1 MRSVSP
7 SNLFWRK
14 SSYSA
19 ANGDCVEVARLADG
33 HIGVRDSRNIVLP
46 ALRFPPALWQTFV
59 AELKHGRP
67 DRP

>member
-46 ALRFPPALWQTFV
+46 ALRFTPTRWQTFV
-59 AELKHGRP
+59 GELKRGRP

>member
-7 SNLFWRK
+7 GNLFWRK

-46 ALRFPPALWQTFV
+46 GLRFRPALWQTFV
-59 AELKHGRP
+59 GELKHGRP
-67 DRP
+67 DQP